1 MDTRPAP
8 PPPLRNAPQLI
19 TYVDRLAGDL
29 VGLGEVMRGPF
40 GGAFGGTH
48 LLPFFPPI
56 DGSDAGFDPIDH
68 TQVDPRLGGWA
79 EVGALGEDF
88 EIMADLIVNH
98 VSSESEPFQDWLEK
112 GEASEFHGMFL
123 TRDMIFPGGATD
135 EELAAIYRPRPW
147 PPFTTYEV
155 AGVPTEV
162 WTTFTSEQI
171 DIDVYHP
178 AGWAYLMTVL
188 DRLSEN
194 GVKLVRLDA
203 VGYAIKERGTTCFM
217 LPACFEFISQLRTES
232 HKRGMHLLVEI
243 HSYFGFQMEVA
254 SRVDFVYDFA
264 LPPLVLHAL
273 HARDA
278 EPLRHWLD
286 IRPTNCVTVLDTH
299 DGIGVVD
306 VAPEG
311 DKPGL
316 LQPAQVDALVEAM
329 HDASEGR
336 SRESTGAAAS
346 NLDLYQVNGT
356 YFEALGSNDAAQ
368 IISRLIQVFSP
379 GIPQIYYAG
388 LLAAPNDMALLR
400 RTGVGRDINRPYHSS
415 ESLEVELER
424 PVVRSLLHLLRWR
437 ASESALFDGAF
448 AVGDTAPDHLV
459 MRWEREGRWAE
470 LRVDLAD
477 RTYEVDVDGVM
488 VTAVDDLRIG

>member
-1 MDTRPAP
+1 M
-8 PPPLRNAPQLI
+8 RNAPQLI

-98 VSSESEPFQDWLEK
+98 VSSESKPFQDWLEK

-178 AGWAYLMTVL
+178 AGWAYLMT
-188 DRLSEN
+188 
-194 GVKLVRLDA
+194 
-203 VGYAIKERGTTCFM
+203 
-217 LPACFEFISQLRTES
+217 
-232 HKRGMHLLVEI
+232 
-243 HSYFGFQMEVA
+243 
-254 SRVDFVYDFA
+254 
-264 LPPLVLHAL
+264 
-273 HARDA
+273 
-278 EPLRHWLD
+278 
-286 IRPTNCVTVLDTH
+286 
-299 DGIGVVD
+299 
-306 VAPEG
+306 
-311 DKPGL
+311 
-316 LQPAQVDALVEAM
+316 
-329 HDASEGR
+329 
-336 SRESTGAAAS
+336 
-346 NLDLYQVNGT
+346 
-356 YFEALGSNDAAQ
+356 
-368 IISRLIQVFSP
+368 
-379 GIPQIYYAG
+379 
-388 LLAAPNDMALLR
+388 
-400 RTGVGRDINRPYHSS
+400 
-415 ESLEVELER
+415 
-424 PVVRSLLHLLRWR
+424 
-437 ASESALFDGAF
+437 
-448 AVGDTAPDHLV
+448 
-459 MRWEREGRWAE
+459 
-470 LRVDLAD
+470 
-477 RTYEVDVDGVM
+477 
-488 VTAVDDLRIG
+488 